1 MRGLDMSRTMVVVT
15 ALAAMLLAGAQG
27 SQAWNAED
35 ARKIA
40 DAHKDA
46 VVSVQL
52 VIETVSSYE
61 GESDKRESKASA
73 TGTVIDPS
81 GLVVASLA
89 ETNPSEMMNRF
100 MSEEQGGPK
109 MSSRMV
115 DVKIRLADGTEIPAD
130 VVLRDRDLDL
140 TFIRPRKAPETPMA
154 FLDLAQAGTADTL
167 DDLLVLSRLGTVANR
182 ALGADIYRVR
192 AVVTKPRT
200 FYALMVNYQM
210 NLGGPAFTMDGKAA
224 GILLLRASQISSR
237 DSMSYSSMDDMMMPV
252 VLPCSTIAPIA
263 EQAKKAAPIKEAV
276 KPEQP
281 AKPATPAVKPAPK
294 KPATKK

>member
-1 MRGLDMSRTMVVVT
+1 MPTRTVVVV
-15 ALAAMLLAGAQG
+15 ALAAMLLAGAQ
-27 SQAWNAED
+27 SSHAWNADD

-61 GESDKRESKASA
+61 GESEKRESKASA

-100 MSEEQGGPK
+100 MADEEGVPK
-109 MSSRMV
+109 SSSRTV

-140 TFIRPRKAPETPMA
+140 TFLRPRKAPEAPMA
-154 FLDLAQAGTADTL
+154 YLDLSQAGAADTL
-167 DDLLVLSRLGTVANR
+167 DDLLVLSRLGTVVNR

-200 FYALMVNYQM
+200 FYALMISYQM
-210 NLGGPAFTMDGKAA
+210 NLGGPAFTMDGKVA
-224 GILLLRASQISSR
+224 GILLLRSSPVGNR
-237 DSMSYSSMDDMMMPV
+237 ESMSSSSMDDMMTPV
-252 VLPCSTIAPIA
+252 VMPCSTIAPIA
-263 EQAKKAAPIKEAV
+263 EQAKKAAPIKEAE
-276 KPEQP
+276 KPAAPAKTAP
-281 AKPATPAVKPAPK
+281 AKPAAK
-294 KPATKK
+294 K